1 MKEIPSRLCKKTH
14 IPVKLMCAHC
24 CLVLC
29 CGFYGPRFR
38 SNCSQGVLP
47 PSSFSYAHPVSL
59 CLWCLCGCMC
69 LFPCL
74 GILQRYKKPPP
85 QPAVSMWV
93 PYCRHLCV
101 RFQRLLVG
109 CSLHMQP
116 FLLSSSVW
124 EQLKGEVV
132 GKAESA
138 ILHHHILILKM
149 YIYCTPTFLELCLS
163 SCSFSIPS
171 H

>member
-1 MKEIPSRLCKKTH
+1 MVQDFVPIVHKVSFLHLVSVTH
-14 IPVKLMCAHC
+14 ILFHCVCGVCVGVCAC
-24 CLVLC
+24 FRALAYYRGIRNPLPSLLLA
-29 CGFYGPRFR
+29 CGFHIAAICVCASRD
-38 SNCSQGVLP
+38 SWL
-47 PSSFSYAHPVSL
+47 
-59 CLWCLCGCMC
+59 
-69 LFPCL
+69 
-74 GILQRYKKPPP
+74 
-85 QPAVSMWV
+85 AV
-93 PYCRHLCV
+93 P
-101 RFQRLLVG
+101 
-109 CSLHMQP
+109 LHMQP